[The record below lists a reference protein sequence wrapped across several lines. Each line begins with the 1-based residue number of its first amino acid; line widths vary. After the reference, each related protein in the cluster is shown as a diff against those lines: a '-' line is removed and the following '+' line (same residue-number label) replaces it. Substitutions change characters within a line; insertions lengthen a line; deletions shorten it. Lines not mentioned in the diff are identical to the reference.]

1 METFLSS
8 SVPKLH
14 PETFVVDVNGLGDEI
29 DSDGRLGEGRG
40 TCSLPVKLSKMKRL
54 MIDVFPTD
62 WSPKRTIL
70 HLMAGL
76 FYMFKSTYSIAI

>member
-1 METFLSS
+1 MEAFLSS
-8 SVPKLH
+8 SIPELH
-14 PETFVVDVNGLGDEI
+14 AETFVFDVDSFGDEI
-29 DSDGRLGEGRG
+29 DSDGRLGEVRV

-62 WSPKRTIL
+62 WSPNRTIL